1 MGCFEIQ
8 QGDGTVTVQRRDSI
22 IKLGQAALLEVSDK
36 IKQLNRVDAD
46 TIQIE
51 LKPDEM
57 VAFADEHPKAPV
69 WFIIAVMLYERGAPL
84 MILLPSLEDMMK
96 GNWQLR
102 QSDICLVDGWNRV
115 ETDKDIITGSVF
127 YVFRR
132 I

>member
-8 QGDGTVTVQRRDSI
+8 QGDGTVTVQRCESI
-22 IKLGQAALLEVSDK
+22 IKLGQAALLEVSDQ

-51 LKPDEM
+51 LTHDD
-57 VAFADEHPKAPV
+57 VFNFVNEHPDAPI

-84 MILLPSLEDMMK
+84 TILLPGLEEMMK

-115 ETDKDIITGSVF
+115 ETDKDIVSNSIY

-132 I
+132 V